1 MAGYTRQD
9 GNAMRRDAM
18 RRAQQMQQRVPY
30 RKPPDD
36 IDAYLPFQEET
47 AGSEPEPRSE
57 HKPKKEP
64 SRPGDS
70 PPKKGGFLGG
80 GFSLPG
86 GIDRLLE
93 QAGSDRML
101 ILALLAMIYKDGGSK
116 KLMMALA
123 YLLT

>member
-1 MAGYTRQD
+1 MAGYTRQN

-18 RRAQQMQQRVPY
+18 RRTQQMQQRVPY

-36 IDAYLPFQEET
+36 MDEYLPLQEEAPKPEHEPKPDKET
-47 AGSEPEPRSE
+47 ARPESGSS
-57 HKPKKEP
+57 
-64 SRPGDS
+64 PGT
-70 PPKKGGFLGG
+70 GG
-80 GFSLPG
+80 GFGLPG

-101 ILALLAMIYKDGGSK
+101 ILALLAILYKDGGSK
-116 KLMMALA
+116 KLMMALV